1 MLVGKDWKDFQSCF
15 SSIFGENFSVLL
27 LTFLPMNQRIID
39 GTFGQRLE
47 NIQGYDHV
55 VRFLIL
61 LGTYSTIS
69 TSTSWPSS
77 SGLRGRWRTFFKM
90 AWFAHMIT
98 PLNQKTFLTP
108 IISPQ
113 SRQNKAKGYEFAM
126 TQLCRNS

>member
-61 LGTYSTIS
+61 LGTYEPFIWKLLTR
-69 TSTSWPSS
+69 
-77 SGLRGRWRTFFKM
+77 LRGKTPPRLGHLAPASEVDGGHFLKWHGLPHDHSPEPENFFDTNH
-90 AWFAHMIT
+90 FT
-98 PLNQKTFLTP
+98 P
-108 IISPQ
+108 
-113 SRQNKAKGYEFAM
+113 E
-126 TQLCRNS
+126 